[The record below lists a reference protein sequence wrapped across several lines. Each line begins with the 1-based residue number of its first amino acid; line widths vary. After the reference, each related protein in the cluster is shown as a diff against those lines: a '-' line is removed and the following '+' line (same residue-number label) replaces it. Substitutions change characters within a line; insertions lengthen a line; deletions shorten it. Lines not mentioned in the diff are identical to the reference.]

1 MVRQGEEADLG
12 VPAPGGL
19 TGNRVS
25 VGSPESPRAWPGSA
39 FHPDRS
45 FSLSGAEVRPLAPS
59 LLLGGFLS
67 NLINYGGPGTGMEST
82 AFPAWEF
89 PLGEYRSDLET
100 FS

>member
-1 MVRQGEEADLG
+1 M
-12 VPAPGGL
+12 PAPGGL

-25 VGSPESPRAWPGSA
+25 VGSPDSPRAWSGSA

-45 FSLSGAEVRPLAPS
+45 FFLSGAEIRPLAPS
-59 LLLGGFLS
+59 LLLGGFVS
-67 NLINYGGPGTGMEST
+67 DLINYGGSGTRMEST

-89 PLGEYRSDLET
+89 PVGEYGSDLET